1 MSYQVALLGG
11 KGPLATIWQAA
22 TIQSKLKKSQY
33 ASTNILSSVE
43 LIKFPSSPLA
53 LRHSAYLLLGVVRI
67 HSKQVEYF
75 LQDCKALKMGIR
87 KVISSTNSNLPE
99 DAAHAPYHSITLPK
113 TFQLDSFKFE
123 DDLDN
128 LNRIEDTNLKSFEEI
143 TLEDEIPAREDQYA
157 AILIGEDVETIPEM
171 EFMLDAV
178 HDNHSENDPLWDDQ
192 WNDVMDPDDDM
203 EELTMT
209 DKETASLVV
218 EEMMEHDEPPS
229 AISAEVQEFTNPQI
243 SFGHQSPDH
252 FVLQS
257 TPPPEEP
264 KPMRRRRKLLIDAE
278 IVLPEDESDPQLA
291 DTSTLKRRR
300 KNALLSFLN
309 RSKLNKR
316 RRKDGMSFEPLLTGL
331 CDDLHNIYKEDL
343 VSTKLKMASSQE
355 DHAEPSDNYYSP
367 PPGNDTDLLSEI
379 SPSPQFISSPP
390 MSTDDFTPSTCYRE
404 GLDVEDTVL
413 SDIHELDSSVEILMQ
428 DLSFLDQDDRTP
440 IGEQVGTTEFDTL
453 PARTRTVAQFL
464 QGKSPETPSSEDL
477 NLNTILEGKNKKMCA
492 RMFYE
497 TLVLKNCELVNVNQN
512 VPYGDITLKVTSRL
526 KEQLST

>member
-1 MSYQVALLGG
+1 
-11 KGPLATIWQAA
+11 
-22 TIQSKLKKSQY
+22 
-33 ASTNILSSVE
+33 
-43 LIKFPSSPLA
+43 
-53 LRHSAYLLLGVVRI
+53 
-67 HSKQVEYF
+67 
-75 LQDCKALKMGIR
+75 MGIG

-113 TFQLDSFKFE
+113 TFELDSFNFE

-128 LNRIEDTNLKSFEEI
+128 LNRIEDTNLKSYEEI
-143 TLEDEIPAREDQYA
+143 TLEDEIPAREDQYV
-157 AILIGEDVETIPEM
+157 AILIDEDVEKIPEM

-178 HDNHSENDPLWDDQ
+178 HDHHSENDPL

-209 DKETASLVV
+209 DKETESLVV

-252 FVLQS
+252 LVLQS

-278 IVLPEDESDPQLA
+278 IVLPEDESDPQLG

-300 KNALLSFLN
+300 KNVLLSFLN

-316 RRKDGMSFEPLLTGL
+316 RRKDGMSFGPLLTGL
-331 CDDLHNIYKEDL
+331 CEGLRNIYKEDF
-343 VSTKLKMASSQE
+343 VSTKLKMASSQEEEEE

-390 MSTDDFTPSTCYRE
+390 MSTDDFTPSTCCRE

-413 SDIHELDSSVEILMQ
+413 SDIHDFDSSVE

-464 QGKSPETPSSEDL
+464 QGKSPETPISEDL

-497 TLVLKNCELVNVNQN
+497 TLVLKNCGLVNVNQN